1 MKGTKK
7 YLLLAIMLIIL
18 ILFGIQRNVSKQQ
31 YKINS
36 YSLAIFV
43 DGEKKDT
50 YPERGN
56 YNVSV
61 DCMGKANGS
70 WDYNNWG
77 PIIKNFN
84 DGAACNIIFTTG
96 KKFNEYIIDASKTD
110 SNIIYME
117 QPDTVQTGSNAKEE
131 YRYAGA
137 NPNNYVYFG
146 CDSNCTED
154 NLYRI
159 IGVLPTQSIEGGTY
173 EKRVKL
179 IKSDYYT
186 EIESGLLLDSSVAPT
201 NKGYY
206 WSNLTQNDWVTSTL
220 QTQVLNGVYW
230 KNLGEYQTYID
241 SVYWYL
247 GGALSYG
254 TDNNYATYS
263 ANDFYGFERGSTP
276 GAYSSTLKYKTNI
289 GLMYVSDFGFSAEK
303 AYNSYSINSYRNVFI
318 NSWLYKFSNVSSEK
332 AEWTMNSSSA
342 QETYD
347 PYGSLAYDILSNSSL
362 GPVYRHWIKSTKES
376 ILGVRPTFYLKENV
390 LYQNGL
396 GTKESPYRIMLGES

>member
-1 MKGTKK
+1 MKEIKK

-18 ILFGIQRNVSKQQ
+18 ILFGIQRNISKQQ

-61 DCMGKANGS
+61 DCRGKANGS

-77 PIIKNFN
+77 LIIKNFN

-96 KKFNEYIIDASKTD
+96 KKFNEYIIDASRTD

-131 YRYAGA
+131 YRYTGA

-159 IGVLPTQSIEGGTY
+159 IGVLPTQKEENGYY
-173 EKRVKL
+173 ENRVKL
-179 IKSDYYT
+179 IKAT
-186 EIESGLLLDSSVAPT
+186 EYQENESGYLKEGYGYDWNTDGT
-201 NKGYY
+201 NNWEYSKVQI
-206 WSNLTQNDWVTSTL
+206 N
-220 QTQVLNGVYW
+220 VLNGVYW
-230 KNLGEYQTYID
+230 KSLSKYQEYIEPT
-241 SVYWYL
+241 VWYL
-247 GGALSYG
+247 GAIGNGAEDYLYKSLSAKQVYQYERGNIKAGSGGSLQYTDYIGLMYPSDYG
-254 TDNNYATYS
+254 FSISTEYCDLAIDSNYS
-263 ANDFYGFERGSTP
+263 AYLSNNAWLYQSYLSTRTEWLITPDGGAMDSTYNSTLAYRLHTVSNDFYGMP
-276 GAYSSTLKYKTNI
+276 L
-289 GLMYVSDFGFSAEK
+289 
-303 AYNSYSINSYRNVFI
+303 
-318 NSWLYKFSNVSSEK
+318 
-332 AEWTMNSSSA
+332 
-342 QETYD
+342 
-347 PYGSLAYDILSNSSL
+347 
-362 GPVYRHWIKSTKES
+362 YRHWVNVYSTGY
-376 ILGVRPTFYLKENV
+376 IRPTFNLKANV
-390 LYQNGL
+390 MYKSGD
-396 GTKESPYRIMLGES
+396 GTSSNPYRIEIN

>member
-1 MKGTKK
+1 MKKTKK
-7 YLLLAIMLIIL
+7 YLLLAIILVML
-18 ILFGIQRNVSKQQ
+18 ILFGIQRIVYKQQ

-110 SNIIYME
+110 SNIIYIE

-131 YRYAGA
+131 YRYTGA

-146 CDSNCTED
+146 CDNNCTED

-159 IGVLPTQSIEGGTY
+159 IGVIPTESIEGGTY

-179 IKSDYYT
+179 IKASAYQ
-186 EIESGLLLDSSVAPT
+186 ESESGLLLDSPIIAGK
-201 NKGYY
+201 KGYR
-206 WSNLTQNDWVTSTL
+206 WNNVVSNAFENSSIANT
-220 QTQVLNGVYW
+220 VLNGVYW
-230 KNLGEYQTYID
+230 NSLNNYQKYLDKSI
-241 SVYWYL
+241 WYL
-247 GGALSYG
+247 GASKLADYLTYTANNYYLNERSSVKGYSQGAL
-254 TDNNYATYS
+254 NYK
-263 ANDFYGFERGSTP
+263 
-276 GAYSSTLKYKTNI
+276 AYI
-289 GLMYVSDFGFSAEK
+289 GLMYPSDYGYAATTFLHKKSIIARRMSQISENWL
-303 AYNSYSINSYRNVFI
+303 YNLQYNPANDSETTYVPSGEWLISPESTYADKDGVPAYSISSFGGVEAHQTTYVNFVF
-318 NSWLYKFSNVSSEK
+318 
-332 AEWTMNSSSA
+332 
-342 QETYD
+342 
-347 PYGSLAYDILSNSSL
+347 DI
-362 GPVYRHWIKSTKES
+362 
-376 ILGVRPTFYLKENV
+376 RPTFYLKENV

>member
-1 MKGTKK
+1 MKKTKK
-7 YLLLAIMLIIL
+7 YLLLAIILVLL
-18 ILFGIQRNVSKQQ
+18 ILFGIQRIVYKQQ

-84 DGAACNIIFTTG
+84 DGSACNIIFTTG
-96 KKFNEYIIDASKTD
+96 KKFNEYIMDAAKTD
-110 SNIIYME
+110 NSIVYIE

-131 YRYAGA
+131 YRYTGA

-146 CDSNCTED
+146 CVSNCTED

-179 IKSDYYT
+179 VKNSFYV
-186 EIESGLLLDSSVAPT
+186 ENESGLYKSCVLSGKT
-201 NKGYY
+201 FYGYA
-206 WSNLTQNDWVTSTL
+206 WNTTGENAWEKSDL
-220 QTQVLNGVYW
+220 QIKVLNGIYLKSLENYDKYLSAAV
-230 KNLGEYQTYID
+230 
-241 SVYWYL
+241 WYL
-247 GGALSYG
+247 GAPDDAGAFKTRTYKASEFYVAERSNSSGVSNGSL
-254 TDNNYATYS
+254 NYLGY
-263 ANDFYGFERGSTP
+263 
-276 GAYSSTLKYKTNI
+276 I
-289 GLMYVSDFGFSAEK
+289 GLMYPSDYGYSVTKPFWDAAVTINLNMYLNYSYLASGIYYEWLISPEK
-303 AYNSYSINSYRNVFI
+303 SWKYQNENSSYSWNY
-318 NSWLYKFSNVSSEK
+318 
-332 AEWTMNSSSA
+332 
-342 QETYD
+342 
-347 PYGSLAYDILSNSSL
+347 
-362 GPVYRHWIKSTKES
+362 ES
-376 ILGVRPTFYLKENV
+376 GIYNPNTSGVANAGTGYYMGVRPTFYLKENV

-396 GTKESPYRIMLGES
+396 GTKESPYRITLGES